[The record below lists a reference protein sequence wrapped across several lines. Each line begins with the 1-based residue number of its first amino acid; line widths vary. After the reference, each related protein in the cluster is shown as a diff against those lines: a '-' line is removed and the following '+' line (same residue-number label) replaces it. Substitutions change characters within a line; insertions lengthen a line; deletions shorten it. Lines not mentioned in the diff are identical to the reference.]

1 MGIDYSGFDIIF
13 RSLQYIKNKQNLLT
27 LGRQS
32 INLPNDIINDFVMIH
47 NLSQLKNNYEWG
59 YCEQFF
65 MDLGFE
71 NVDSLDAS
79 FYEGASIIHNMNQP
93 IPKDFKKYDYI
104 YDGGTIEHIF
114 NAPQVCENI
123 INLLNVGGVYVS
135 ITPNNNLSGHGIYQ
149 FSPEFYLSAFSKKYG
164 MEVKSLYLGK
174 TGSGFSS
181 WVDVNHLDGRNTT
194 KFDGNCHVHN
204 IAIITKI
211 SNERLSL
218 ITHSPNQYSYEE
230 VDWK

>member
-1 MGIDYSGFDIIF
+1 MKRIGILTSGGDCAGLNAAMRSIF
-13 RSLQYIKNKQNLLT
+13 YR
-27 LGRQS
+27 
-32 INLPNDIINDFVMIH
+32 
-47 NLSQLKNNYEWG
+47 
-59 YCEQFF
+59 
-65 MDLGFE
+65 
-71 NVDSLDAS
+71 A
-79 FYEGASIIHNMNQP
+79 
-93 IPKDFKKYDYI
+93 
-104 YDGGTIEHIF
+104 
-114 NAPQVCENI
+114 
-123 INLLNVGGVYVS
+123 
-135 ITPNNNLSGHGIYQ
+135 
-149 FSPEFYLSAFSKKYG
+149 KKYG

-181 WVDVNHLDGRNTT
+181 WIDVTHLDGRNTT